1 MTADEKITL
10 WLAQLRAAGRTV
22 LLARLVIA
30 LSGAVALV
38 VSAVQPWDQLDL
50 VPYVGV
56 PLLLVAVVL
65 PDSLAATVFM
75 LVIALGWMLRA
86 PAAVSWSLVL
96 AAVALVVLH
105 LSSAFAAQL
114 PSYARV
120 HRSALRRWWLPAAT
134 ATLLTG
140 LIAGS
145 AALVHYANVPGSLA
159 VTSAAI
165 ALTAVTI
172 WLAAGQK
179 LDRD

>member
-1 MTADEKITL
+1 MSADEKITL
-10 WLAQLRAAGRTV
+10 WLAQLRSSGRTV

-30 LSGAVALV
+30 VTGAIALV

-56 PLLLVAVVL
+56 PLLLAAVVL
-65 PDSLAATVFM
+65 PDSVAALVFM
-75 LVIALGWMLRA
+75 LVIALGWIMRA
-86 PAAVSWSLVL
+86 PSTITGGLILTAA
-96 AAVALVVLH
+96 ALVILH
-105 LSSAFAAQL
+105 LATSFAAQL

-120 HRSALRRWWLPAAT
+120 HRAALQRWWLPAAT

-140 LIAGS
+140 LIAGA
-145 AALVHYANVPGSLA
+145 AALVHHANVPGSLA

-172 WLAAGQK
+172 WLTAGQK
-179 LDRD
+179 LNRD

>member
-1 MTADEKITL
+1 MTADEKITV

-38 VSAVQPWDQLDL
+38 VSAVQSWDQLDL

-65 PDSLAATVFM
+65 PDSAAALVFM
-75 LVIALGWMLRA
+75 LVIALGWILRA
-86 PAAVSWSLVL
+86 PATITWSLIL
-96 AAVALVVLH
+96 TAIALVLLH
-105 LSSAFAAQL
+105 LSSSFAAQL

-140 LIAGS
+140 AIAGA
-145 AALVHYANVPGSLA
+145 AALVRHANVPGSLA
-159 VTSAAI
+159 VTSAAV
-165 ALTAVTI
+165 ALTAVTV
-172 WLAAGQK
+172 WLTAGQR